1 MERAGEDGDGVIGIN
16 GGISSMIFCDWG
28 EGRGG
33 DAGAGGGAFD
43 TEEVVVGEEED
54 GWGGDIGYSTKGS
67 VMSISTGSLSVN
79 APVRGGCISNDI
91 KFGGLRCTA
100 GPLDRPEGFKLGTDI
115 EEITTA
121 FSFCKMNPESV

>member
-1 MERAGEDGDGVIGIN
+1 
-16 GGISSMIFCDWG
+16 
-28 EGRGG
+28 
-33 DAGAGGGAFD
+33 
-43 TEEVVVGEEED
+43 
-54 GWGGDIGYSTKGS
+54 
-67 VMSISTGSLSVN
+67 MSISTGSLSVN
-79 APVRGGCISNDI
+79 AFARGGCIFNDI